1 MAILVW
7 NGVGVS
13 RKLQVGVYKGIYRFN
28 SECIRISREIREFK
42 VYFVGVLIGSLSSD
56 SF

>member
-7 NGVGVS
+7 NGVAVS
-13 RKLQVGVYKGIYRFN
+13 RKLRVGVYEGIYRFN
-28 SECIRISREIREFK
+28 SKCIRISREIREFK
-42 VYFVGVLIGSLSSD
+42 VYFVGVLIGSLSSN

>member
-13 RKLQVGVYKGIYRFN
+13 RKLRVGVYEGIYRFN
-28 SECIRISREIREFK
+28 SKCIRISREIRDF
-42 VYFVGVLIGSLSSD
+42 D
-56 SF
+56 STTQHQQTKRNGK

>member
-13 RKLQVGVYKGIYRFN
+13 TKLRVGVYEGIYRFN
-28 SECIRISREIREFK
+28 SECKRISREIREFK
-42 VYFVGVLIGSLSSD
+42 VYFVGVLIQIMINIIS
-56 SF
+56 

>member
-13 RKLQVGVYKGIYRFN
+13 TKLRVGVYEGIYRFN